1 MSHSD
6 TRRCGEC
13 EALLMDEG
21 YLCED
26 CHSDYMGWLMEQDY
40 RRGHGAGPY
49 TVTDRLRWLRRSVPS
64 WSMLE
69 ALEELIRS
77 ASLHGHILC
86 TSDGHPIP
94 ESSYRR
100 RKGGL

>member
-1 MSHSD
+1 MSLED
-6 TRRCGEC
+6 ARRCGRC
-13 EALLMDEG
+13 EALLYGSDF
-21 YLCED
+21 LCED
-26 CHSDYMGWLMEQDY
+26 CKVGYYS
-40 RRGHGAGPY
+40 
-49 TVTDRLRWLRRSVPS
+49 VTNRLRWLRRSVPS

-69 ALEELIRS
+69 AFQELIRS

-100 RKGGL
+100 RTGGPSDIRS

>member
-64 WSMLE
+64 SMS
-69 ALEELIRS
+69 S
-77 ASLHGHILC
+77 ASHSPHLRAMA
-86 TSDGHPIP
+86 DAAADRAYW
-94 ESSYRR
+94 EQDNDEEED
-100 RKGGL
+100 